1 MDRSI
6 IQNFISRSLIGYT
19 LFSLPTKRE
28 KAEDMRGRE
37 GGREREREVFPHGSG
52 QCPAPNV
59 AARLPC
65 RQGTFLSLWTF

>member
-6 IQNFISRSLIGYT
+6 IQNFISRSLIVYT

-37 GGREREREVFPHGSG
+37 GGTEKERFSHMVQDS
-52 QCPAPNV
+52 A
-59 AARLPC
+59 LP
-65 RQGTFLSLWTF
+65 RM

>member
-6 IQNFISRSLIGYT
+6 IQNFISGSLIGYT

-37 GGREREREVFPHGSG
+37 GGREKERFSHMVQDSALPDEVRFCLYGP
-52 QCPAPNV
+52 
-59 AARLPC
+59 
-65 RQGTFLSLWTF
+65 FD